1 MTLAVR
7 APDLEMQ
14 VRTKSEHGKTWLKYT
29 LDSPTGAV
37 GFSRYT
43 VAGPVFYGNPDEF
56 HRYFSSKIEQLGD
69 SLDFD
74 GSPLLAEGVD
84 RKLVNL
90 GRVLWRELI
99 PSEIRTAYRDFRQT
113 VHSWLIIS
121 DEPWIPWELIKP
133 YDDSRPEEIL
143 DDDFLGLKFELTRW
157 LAGKSTPA
165 RELTVHCFAAL
176 EVAELPHAR
185 EERILLEDLAR
196 SSPGLAGQ
204 APPCES
210 ADDLLSYLETSE
222 AQLLHFMGHGTQVA
236 LRADEAGLP
245 LPDGS
250 SLRPLDLEGPVAT
263 QILRNH
269 PLVFQNT
276 CWAGQQGW
284 SLTRLGG
291 WASRWIGICG
301 CSAFVAPMWPVRDQI
316 ALSFARAFYGALA
329 SGDPLGKAA
338 WKARHQ
344 IYQERSGDPSVLAYA
359 VYGHPHMGVRF
370 GVDSS
375 AEEILSIAETPRG
388 RPIQWTRRRSW
399 RWRPWWTWE
408 AAAVILAGL
417 LHLSAEPILDRFFT
431 MDVSPQPIS
440 LMAMRPK
447 PPVKAPQESEPTR
460 STRAATEVKVGG
472 LRFVVSGGS
481 SQVNSALRT
490 ALSSAAKALSA
501 EKTSGWTVT
510 LRLDPPTITSFEEF
524 GTSMVSCRLTGE
536 ISAAGPG
543 APIDLGSMS
552 KIISQTNEYSACN
565 AASKALAKAV
575 VSELI
580 PNLGTEGEI

>member
-1 MTLAVR
+1 MTPGVR
-7 APDLEMQ
+7 PPDLEMQ
-14 VRTKSEHGKTWLKYT
+14 VRTKSEHGRTWLKYT

-37 GFSRYT
+37 GYSRHT

-56 HRYFSSKIEQLGD
+56 HRYFSSKIEQLGE

-99 PSEIRTAYRDFRQT
+99 PYEIRTAYRDFRDSI
-113 VHSWLIIS
+113 HSWLIIS

-133 YDDSRPEEIL
+133 YDDSRPEDIL
-143 DDDFLGLKFELTRW
+143 DDDFLGLKFEMTRW

-165 RELTVHCFAAL
+165 REITIGCFAAL
-176 EVAELPHAR
+176 EVAELPNAR
-185 EERILLEDLAR
+185 EERTLLEDLAR
-196 SSPGLAGQ
+196 SNPGLAGQ
-204 APPCES
+204 APSCES
-210 ADDLLSYLETSE
+210 AEEILSYLETSE
-222 AQLLHFMGHGTQVA
+222 AQLLHFMGHGTDVA
-236 LRADEAGLP
+236 SRADEAGLP

-250 SLRPLDLEGPVAT
+250 SLRPIDLEGPVAT
-263 QILRNH
+263 RILRNH

-316 ALSFARAFYGALA
+316 ALSFARAFYSALS

-338 WKARHQ
+338 WKARHA

-359 VYGHPHMGVRF
+359 VYGHPQMGVRF
-370 GVDSS
+370 GIEP
-375 AEEILSIAETPRG
+375 ATEEDRVNETRKG
-388 RPIQWTRRRSW
+388 RPIQWTRRR
-399 RWRPWWTWE
+399 RWRPWWAWAV
-408 AAAVILAGL
+408 AACLSAGA
-417 LHLSAEPILDRFFT
+417 LHLSASYVLDRLFRI
-431 MDVSPQPIS
+431 DASPIPRS
-440 LMAMRPK
+440 LLAMRPK
-447 PPVKAPQESEPTR
+447 PPANPSQKSEPTQSPKR
-460 STRAATEVKVGG
+460 GTTEVRGNG
-472 LRFVVSGGS
+472 LTFKVSGGS

-490 ALSSAAKALSA
+490 ALSSVDKGLSA
-501 EKTSGWTVT
+501 ERISGWTVT
-510 LRLDPPTITSFEEF
+510 LRLDPPTMTPFEEF
-524 GTSMVSCRLTGE
+524 GVSMVSCRLTGE
-536 ISAAGPG
+536 VSATGPG

-552 KIISQTNEYSACN
+552 KISSQTNEYNACN
-565 AASKALAKAV
+565 AAAKSLAKDV
-575 VSELI
+575 VSGLI
-580 PNLGTEGEI
+580 QNLETKGER